1 MPKKNENEL
10 TWKDM
15 PAGGIVAEPGSASQY
30 RTGDW
35 KSQSPVF
42 DKEKCNKC
50 GLCFIYCPDGCIQ
63 PDQDGWFVADM
74 FYCKGCGICAKECP
88 KDAIKMVG
96 EEG

>member
-15 PAGGIVAEPGSASQY
+15 TVGLIVSEPGSASQY

-35 KSQSPVF
+35 KSESPILT
-42 DKEKCNKC
+42 KEQCNKC
-50 GLCFIYCPDGCIQ
+50 GLCFIYCPEGCIQ
-63 PDQDGWFVADM
+63 PDKEGWFIADL

-88 KDAIKMVG
+88 KNAIKMEG
-96 EEG
+96 EDA